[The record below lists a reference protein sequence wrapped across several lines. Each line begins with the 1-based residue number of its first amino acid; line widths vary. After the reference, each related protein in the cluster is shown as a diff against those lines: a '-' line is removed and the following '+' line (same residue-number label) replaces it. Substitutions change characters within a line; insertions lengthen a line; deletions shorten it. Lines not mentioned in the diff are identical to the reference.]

1 MAESWKSSIQ
11 NIPQT
16 GRKQI
21 YLQHILYFSVPQTFL
36 LTFGGLTLDF
46 SNAPSW
52 QYQNQSGN
60 TKEKQHFSIL
70 LLLGGFAHFCHVV
83 CLK

>member
-46 SNAPSW
+46 LMLRVGNIKT
-52 QYQNQSGN
+52 NQEIQKKN
-60 TKEKQHFSIL
+60 SISVFFYYWEVL
-70 LLLGGFAHFCHVV
+70 PIFVMWFA
-83 CLK
+83 